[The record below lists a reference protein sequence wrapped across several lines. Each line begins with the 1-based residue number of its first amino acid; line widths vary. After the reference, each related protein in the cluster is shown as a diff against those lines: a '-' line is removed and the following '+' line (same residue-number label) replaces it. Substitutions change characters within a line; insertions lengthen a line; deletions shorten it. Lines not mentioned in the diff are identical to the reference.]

1 MNAYLLQ
8 GNLSTL
14 CIIKAGEVR
23 GKLEVTL

>member
-14 CIIKAGEVR
+14 CIIKGGEVR